1 MKRNSRR
8 SRVDRV
14 TPFEEERSRHPA
26 PGLRPPGL
34 QPSMPVKKRSTI
46 IVLGVDPGTLVT
58 GYGVVARKDSHLR
71 LLACGTIRNP
81 SGQSM
86 ALRLRTIYAELTS
99 VIEKYH
105 PDEFAIESAFYGKNA
120 QSALKLGHAR
130 GVSILAAVEHEIPTS
145 EYSPREVKKAVVGTG
160 NASKEQVQ
168 FMIKTLLGLSNGK
181 MLLDTSDAL
190 AIAICHLHRLITPTA
205 RHKDWKSF
213 VEAHPERVKS

>member
-1 MKRNSRR
+1 
-8 SRVDRV
+8 
-14 TPFEEERSRHPA
+14 
-26 PGLRPPGL
+26 
-34 QPSMPVKKRSTI
+34 MPVKKRSTI

-58 GYGVVARKDSHLR
+58 GYGVVARKDSHMR
-71 LLACGTIRNP
+71 LLACGTIRNS
-81 SGQSM
+81 SGRSM
-86 ALRLRTIYAELTS
+86 ALRLRTIHTELTA

-130 GVSILAAVEHEIPTS
+130 GVSILAAVEHELPAS
-145 EYSPREVKKAVVGTG
+145 EYSPREVKKAVVGRG

-190 AIAICHLHRLITPTA
+190 AIAICHLHRLTTPTA
-205 RHKDWKSF
+205 KHKDWKSF